1 MQHGF
6 QHRAAERLLG
16 LRQPAEVF
24 ESARSFGDR
33 PSFSLRLVQARCV
46 NDGSQQV

>member
-24 ESARSFGDR
+24 ESAAHLETDHRFTAAG
-33 PSFSLRLVQARCV
+33 Q
-46 NDGSQQV
+46 GSPQ